1 MGRAE
6 SSDFLQNF
14 RFHVRVFTG
23 HDFLKFDPGEVGVS
37 SEAGFQSVTIPEE
50 TFEMAEYREGIYK
63 YTKKF
68 PGPPTFTD
76 VSLMRGIVRNDSGFY
91 RWAASQRG
99 GGPYRADIAIDHHH
113 RDDQP
118 IGVGET
124 IAQTAARSY
133 LCYECAIV
141 RAKPGADLD
150 ATSGEVSMA
159 ECDFALEYYE
169 LQVSSGGAPPG
180 PITDLLAPP

>member
-1 MGRAE
+1 MARAE

-14 RFHVRVFTG
+14 RFHVRVVDG
-23 HDFLKFDPGEVGVS
+23 AVDFLKFDPGAVGVS
-37 SEAGFQSVTIPEE
+37 AEAGFQSVTLPEE

-76 VSLMRGIVRNDSGFY
+76 VSLMRGIVADDSSFY
-91 RWAASQRG
+91 RWAASQRA
-99 GGPYRADIAIDHHH
+99 GGPYRVDISIEHHH

-118 IGVGET
+118 VGTGET
-124 IAQTAARSY
+124 IAQTSARTY
-133 LCYECAIV
+133 LCHECAIV

-159 ECDFALEYYE
+159 ECDFALEWYE
-169 LQVSSGGAPPG
+169 QKKSDGSSVGVP
-180 PITDLLAPP
+180 TDP